1 MPRVFL
7 NSYLEGHT
15 IWRNEDFWKDL
26 IKYNIIEEMHNQK
39 NYNIYNNE
47 TAEEKDNRIQK
58 IVENQLT
65 SSIYNMIS
73 FDVDTSVMKRMVGL
87 FIEDYELDDK
97 VNEPLMKMIKDHEKR
112 KEEKE
117 KEDEKTD
124 AKTDSNIK

>member
-1 MPRVFL
+1 M
-7 NSYLEGHT
+7 
-15 IWRNEDFWKDL
+15 
-26 IKYNIIEEMHNQK
+26 
-39 NYNIYNNE
+39 
-47 TAEEKDNRIQK
+47 
-58 IVENQLT
+58 ENQLT

-124 AKTDSNIK
+124 AKTDSSIK